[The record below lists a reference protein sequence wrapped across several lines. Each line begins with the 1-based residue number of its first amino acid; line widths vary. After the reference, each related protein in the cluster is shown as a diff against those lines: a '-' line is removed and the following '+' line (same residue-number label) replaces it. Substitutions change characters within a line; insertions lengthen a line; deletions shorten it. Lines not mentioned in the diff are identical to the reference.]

1 MELRTSATGGEEEGA
16 EDWVVAITMLGFFS
30 MSHLMCG
37 ASGGTRADLE
47 LA

>member
-1 MELRTSATGGEEEGA
+1 MELRNSATGGEEEGA
-16 EDWVVAITMLGFFS
+16 EDWVVAIAMLEFF

-37 ASGGTRADLE
+37 AAGGTRADLE